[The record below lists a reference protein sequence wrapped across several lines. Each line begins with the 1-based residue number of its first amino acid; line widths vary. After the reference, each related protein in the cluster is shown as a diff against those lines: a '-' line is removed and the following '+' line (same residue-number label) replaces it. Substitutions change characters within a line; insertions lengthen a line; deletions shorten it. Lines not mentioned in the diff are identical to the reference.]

1 MFHFYAF
8 LNVIFSSTMATVSRI
23 CYAALC
29 ISTLAWP
36 GNMAKVL
43 YIRNTKRSSGGHHNK
58 GKQNAHLLNTYLN
71 GLVFTLCLNYN
82 IKAAIISGET
92 SIHWRPYRL
101 IVRKSPGLGST
112 IWNYYLQAG
121 IELQHTRAPCKRRPR
136 TPTILDL
143 ICPKS
148 WP

>member
-1 MFHFYAF
+1 
-8 LNVIFSSTMATVSRI
+8 MATVSRMLI
-23 CYAALC
+23 AALC

-36 GNMAKVL
+36 GNIAKVL
-43 YIRNTKRSSGGHHNK
+43 YIRNTKRSSGGNNNK
-58 GKQNAHLLNTYLN
+58 GTQNAHLLDLN

-82 IKAAIISGET
+82 IKATIISGET
-92 SIHWRPYRL
+92 SIHWWPYRL

-121 IELQHTRAPCKRRPR
+121 IELQHTRAPCKRRPC
-136 TPTILDL
+136 TPAILDL

-148 WP
+148 WPWSWLSATI